1 MADRRGPQT
10 LGQDAEALEEETPQM
25 TTETASRRDFLML
38 TTSIGL
44 ASGASAPVQAQV
56 RDGPA
61 GPIRQA
67 PCALEPQQNLTR
79 NLLELAGLWEFQ
91 LDPDGIGDG
100 KDWATKLPAPRLIG
114 VPGSWNDQFEDTR
127 DYTGVAW
134 YQTRTTL
141 PRSWRGQRV
150 VLRVGSAV
158 YHATVWINGHKVGEH
173 QGGHLPFAFD
183 ITALADWGH
192 ASTITIRVENV
203 AMPTRVPPAGYAV
216 PGHATN
222 FPDINYDYFPY
233 SGLHRAVTLYA
244 VPKIHISDISAV
256 TAFEGAD
263 GLVHLRVSASEGF
276 SGAGSAAVG
285 GAKTALSFKGGEATA
300 TLRIPAVQAWSPATP
315 HLYPLT
321 VTLGDAA
328 EPTDVYTLEIGVRT
342 IEVKGDQLLLNGQP
356 IHLKGAARHEDFPI
370 NGRGLNLPVAVRD
383 IQLLKWIGG
392 NSFRTSH
399 YPYAEET
406 MRLADREGML
416 VINEIPACKLYFGD
430 SDANIRARLDQC
442 RQDFLEL
449 YTRDKNHPS
458 VIMWCL
464 ANEPTSNAFVNNAGA
479 KLPLDDAYK
488 ANGLAFFQALFGYA
502 RTLDKTRPFTLT
514 AMSATEWSWA
524 DLSDVLCINR
534 YNGWYSHLGD
544 PGSDG
549 ALLGPELDALH
560 ARTGKPIMVTEF
572 GADAIAG
579 VHADPPEMWSEEY
592 EAELVSGVVD
602 ACASRPF
609 VAGTQVWMLCD
620 IKTAQATGRAGG
632 MNLKGVF
639 TRDRRPKMA
648 AHALR
653 KRWAT

>member
-1 MADRRGPQT
+1 MSTA
-10 LGQDAEALEEETPQM
+10 
-25 TTETASRRDFLML
+25 TASRRDFLLL
-38 TTSIGL
+38 TTSMSL
-44 ASGASAPVQAQV
+44 AAGVGASADAQN
-56 RDGPA
+56 PEAQNPEA
-61 GPIRQA
+61 GPSPVR
-67 PCALEPQQNLTR
+67 PSLCALEPQQNETR
-79 NLLELAGLWEFQ
+79 NVLELAGLWEFQ
-91 LDPDGIGDG
+91 IDPDAIGEG
-100 KDWATKLPAPRLIG
+100 QDWQTRLPSPRLIG

-141 PRSWRGQRV
+141 PRSWRGQRI
-150 VLRVGSAV
+150 VLRIGSAV
-158 YHATVWINGHKVGEH
+158 YHATVWVGGTRVGEH

-183 ITALADWGH
+183 ITAIADWGKPT
-192 ASTITIRVENV
+192 TITIRVENI
-203 AMPTRVPPAGYAV
+203 AMPTRVPPAGFAV
-216 PGHATN
+216 AGHATN
-222 FPDINYDYFPY
+222 FPDVNYDYFPY
-233 SGLHRAVTLYA
+233 SGLHRAVTLCA
-244 VPKIHISDISAV
+244 IPQTHIGDISV
-256 TAFEGAD
+256 VSAFDGAD
-263 GLVHLRVSASEGF
+263 GLLHLRVWASERYQG
-276 SGAGSAAVG
+276 SGTAQAG
-285 GAKTALSFKGGEATA
+285 GAKIALSFKDGEASA
-300 TLRIPAVQAWSPATP
+300 TLRIPAVKAWSPASP
-315 HLYPLT
+315 YLYALT
-321 VTLGDAA
+321 VTLGDPVR
-328 EPTDVYTLEIGVRT
+328 PTDAYSLEVGVRT
-342 IEVKGDQLLLNGQP
+342 IEVRGDRFLLNGQP

-383 IQLLKWIGG
+383 IQLLKWMGG

-399 YPYAEET
+399 YPYSEET

-416 VINEIPACKLYFGD
+416 VIDEIPACKLYFGD
-430 SDANIRARLDQC
+430 SDANIKARLDQC

-464 ANEPTSNAFVNNAGA
+464 ANEPTSNAFVNAAGA
-479 KLPLDDAYK
+479 QLPLNDAYK

-534 YNGWYSHLGD
+534 YTGWYSHQGD
-544 PGSDG
+544 ADSDG
-549 ALLGPELDALH
+549 DLLGPELDALH

-579 VHADPPEMWSEEY
+579 FHADPPEMWSEEY
-592 EAELVSGVVD
+592 EAELVGRVADV
-602 ACASRPF
+602 CASRPF

-620 IKTAQATGRAGG
+620 IKTAQATGRAEG

-639 TRDRRPKMA
+639 TRDRKPKMA